1 MQQKTTWMRYL
12 LIGINLFN
20 LSMFCSCEGVTEY
33 IMTVDLEFINNSDST
48 IGFEIYQDISSN
60 EKTHFVLRA
69 KSPSPVFTYRYDGV
83 GKVVTPENCCN
94 SFLTNV
100 YSNEEFGGSSKAIV
114 LNDTFCVTH
123 FNEKSTL
130 IENYNAKIISDRHFR
145 YTYVFDA
152 SDFLTAERCE

>member
-1 MQQKTTWMRYL
+1 
-12 LIGINLFN
+12 
-20 LSMFCSCEGVTEY
+20 
-33 IMTVDLEFINNSDST
+33 MTVDLEFINNSDST

-100 YSNEEFGGSSKAIV
+100 YSNGNLEGHQKQLF
-114 LNDTFCVTH
+114 
-123 FNEKSTL
+123 
-130 IENYNAKIISDRHFR
+130 
-145 YTYVFDA
+145 
-152 SDFLTAERCE
+152 